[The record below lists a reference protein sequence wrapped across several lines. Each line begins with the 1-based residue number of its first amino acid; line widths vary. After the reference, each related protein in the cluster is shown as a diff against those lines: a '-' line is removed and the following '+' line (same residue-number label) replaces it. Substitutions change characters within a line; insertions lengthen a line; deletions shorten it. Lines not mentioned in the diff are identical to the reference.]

1 MVYVGICEKSIVVA
15 CYEEFVGMWLRFEP
29 GKGVVKFVL
38 SPGHSEVACVDEDV
52 AVWKRGLV
60 VVGV

>member
-1 MVYVGICEKSIVVA
+1 MVA
-15 CYEEFVGMWLRFEP
+15 YEELVGMWLRFEP
-29 GKGVVKFVL
+29 GKGFVNFVL
-38 SPGHSEVACVDEDV
+38 SPRHSEVACVDEDV